1 RFACRGSS
9 ATPKMA
15 YAMSEEKTSVHLI
28 TDLLGAA
35 KAQNAYLIVISGKS
49 AAFIGRMQKLD
60 KSELVLGRSTEANF
74 QVEDDGI
81 SRKHAKVMVGPN
93 GHFQLVDLGSTN
105 GTYLNGI
112 RINVATLQDGDK
124 IQIGSNTVLKFSIQ
138 DQLEEQYQRSI
149 YESATRDGLTRIF
162 NKKYFLDTL
171 RKEFAYCL
179 RHRVPLSLV
188 MFDVDHFKKI
198 NDTYGHQAGDYCLAR
213 IAQKV
218 TETIRV
224 EDLFARYGGEEFA
237 LMLRESAEDKAFI
250 CAERCRRAVDG
261 ADFHFGGTPIRV
273 AISLGVAT
281 LLDSDYS
288 QPEDLIAAADK
299 YLYRAKKAGRNR
311 VDSKQISGP

>member
-1 RFACRGSS
+1 
-9 ATPKMA
+9 MA
-15 YAMSEEKTSVHLI
+15 EEKTAVHSI
-28 TDLLGAA
+28 KDLLGETRQKAA
-35 KAQNAYLIVISGKS
+35 AYLIVISAKS
-49 AAFIGRMQKLD
+49 AAMVGKMTKLD
-60 KSELVLGRSTEANF
+60 KGELIMGRAPDIEL

-81 SRKHAKVMVGPN
+81 SRKHCKITTAPN
-93 GHFQLVDLGSTN
+93 GHYQLVDLGSTN

-112 RINVATLQDGDK
+112 AVNVATLQDGDK
-124 IQIGSNTVLKFSIQ
+124 IQIGANTVVKFSIQ

-188 MFDVDHFKKI
+188 MFDIDHFKKI
-198 NDTYGHQAGDYCLAR
+198 NDTYGHPAGDYVLQR
-213 IAQKV
+213 VAQKV
-218 TETIRV
+218 AETVRQ

-237 LMLRESAEDKAFI
+237 LMLRESPADKSLR

-261 ADFHFGGTPIRV
+261 SEFLFNGTPIRV

-281 LLDSDYS
+281 LFDSDFA
-288 QPEDLIAAADK
+288 QPEELIAAADK
-299 YLYRAKKAGRNR
+299 YLYRAKRAGRNR
-311 VDSKQISGP
+311 VDAAEISGP

>member
-1 RFACRGSS
+1 
-9 ATPKMA
+9 MA
-15 YAMSEEKTSVHLI
+15 EDKTAVHKI
-28 TDLLGAA
+28 SDLLGEA
-35 KAQNAYLIVISGKS
+35 KSNSAYLIVISARSPATIGK
-49 AAFIGRMQKLD
+49 MMKLD
-60 KSELVLGRSTEANF
+60 KNEFVMGRAPDTQL

-81 SRKHAKVMVGPN
+81 SRKHCKINMAPN

-112 RINVATLQDGDK
+112 QVNVATLQDGDK
-124 IQIGSNTVLKFSIQ
+124 IQIGANTVVKFSIQ

-188 MFDVDHFKKI
+188 MFDIDHFKKI
-198 NDTYGHQAGDYCLAR
+198 NDTWGHPAGDYVLQRVSA
-213 IAQKV
+213 KV
-218 TETIRV
+218 NETVRQ

-237 LMLRESAEDKAFI
+237 LMLRESPSDKAVRA
-250 CAERCRRAVDG
+250 AERCRRAIDG
-261 ADFHFGGTPIRV
+261 AEFVFNGTPIRV
-273 AISLGVAT
+273 TISLGVAT
-281 LLDSDYS
+281 VLDSDFA

-299 YLYRAKKAGRNR
+299 YLYRAKKGGRNR
-311 VDSKQISGP
+311 TEAMEISGP